1 MRQPSSGPLQG
12 AGKKKD
18 NMQWKSFKTSA
29 ASGSCRQH
37 QCNVLEKELLC
48 SSKACSRQTLWSV
61 SSKLPPVSLFLHMK
75 SQLRIRSGGGA
86 KKKEKEHQW
95 NVKGCWKE
103 QRRQSDKRKCMFYT
117 TCDIARCCLWCV
129 RQCFRKCWPK
139 WLVVYRRLLPYT
151 QTLFSSHVFHHTAE
165 PSTAP
170 PLDWRCFFSNCH
182 QTSIKCTDCFCQG
195 RMLPSTFL
203 CWGSVTRG
211 KTSRDMGINFQNCKA
226 TRKNCYSSLPAAV
239 TVFFFFFVKLD
250 KGPKV
255 CL

>member
-18 NMQWKSFKTSA
+18 NMQWKSFKTST

-103 QRRQSDKRKCMFYT
+103 QRRQSDKRKFLYVLHYVWHRPLLPVMRT
-117 TCDIARCCLWCV
+117 TMLPKMLAEMARCL
-129 RQCFRKCWPK
+129 PTATA
-139 WLVVYRRLLPYT
+139 VYTNAFQLTRIPPHSRTEHSTTPGLKM
-151 QTLFSSHVFHHTAE
+151 LF
-165 PSTAP
+165 
-170 PLDWRCFFSNCH
+170 
-182 QTSIKCTDCFCQG
+182 Q
-195 RMLPSTFL
+195 
-203 CWGSVTRG
+203 
-211 KTSRDMGINFQNCKA
+211 
-226 TRKNCYSSLPAAV
+226 
-239 TVFFFFFVKLD
+239 
-250 KGPKV
+250 
-255 CL
+255 